1 MIYEIEGI
9 KPVISPKA
17 FVHETAVIIGDVII
31 EEGVYVGPNASI
43 RGDFG
48 RIVIKKD
55 SNIQDSCILHGYTGV
70 DTIVEENG
78 HIGHAAVLH
87 TCHIKKN
94 ALIGMGA
101 VIMDEAVVGENSI
114 IGALSLVPAKMDIPD
129 NHLALGV
136 PAKVKRELREEEI
149 QWKKQS
155 TQSYIELTSRCLK
168 DFKACEALKELTSL
182 RENQKFEMNYKPKNS

>member
-9 KPVISPKA
+9 RPVISPKA

-78 HIGHAAVLH
+78 HIGHGAVLH

-114 IGALSLVPAKMDIPD
+114 IGALSLVPAKMDIPA

-149 QWKKQS
+149 QWKKES

-168 DFKACEALKELTSL
+168 DFKACEPLKELSAL
-182 RENQKFEMNYKPKNS
+182 REKQRFEMNYKPKNN